1 MKLNNLDMDLLK
13 SIADLQGMPKGAI
26 NIRRD
31 GEAVIRQSSSNIILS
46 SKNDGNPGL
55 MVEIKPGTRNE
66 TVHVPVI
73 LTQPGFQDKVYNTF
87 IVGEDADATI
97 IAGCGIHNDSH
108 GSSRHD
114 GIHEII
120 IKRGARLK
128 YIEKHYGEGSG
139 DGKNVLN
146 PTTVI
151 TVEKGASAEL
161 EMVQIKGV
169 DDTIRSTV
177 AHVHEKGNLKI
188 VERLLTQGAQQAES
202 DIEIFIE
209 GNGGAAQVLSRSV
222 AQGNS
227 YQLFR
232 AALIGKTACLG
243 HVECDAIIMD
253 KARIKSVPELMAE
266 DAEAVLTHEA
276 AIGKIAGEQ
285 LIKLMSLGLTEKEA
299 VDAILEG
306 FLK

>member
-1 MKLNNLDMDLLK
+1 MKLNNLDMDLLG
-13 SIADLQGMPKGAI
+13 SIAELHGIPKGAI

-31 GEAVIRQSSSNIILS
+31 GEAVIRQSSPNIILS
-46 SKNDGNPGL
+46 SKTGNNPGL
-55 MVEIKPGTRNE
+55 LVEIKPGTKNE

-97 IAGCGIHNDSH
+97 IAGCGIHNDGH

-120 IKRGARLK
+120 VKRGGRLK
-128 YIEKHYGEGSG
+128 YIEKHYGEGSVE
-139 DGKNVLN
+139 GKRILN

-151 TVEKGASAEL
+151 TVEKDASAEL

-169 DDTIRSTV
+169 DDTIRKTE
-177 AHVHEKGNLKI
+177 AHIHEKGNLKI
-188 VERLLTQGAQQAES
+188 VERLLTQGNQQAES
-202 DIEIFIE
+202 DIEIIIE
-209 GNGGAAQVLSRSV
+209 GAGGAAQVLSRAV

-227 YQLFR
+227 YQVFR
-232 AALIGKTACLG
+232 AALIGKTSCLG
-243 HVECDAIIMD
+243 HVECDAILMD
-253 KARIKSVPELMAE
+253 KARIKSIPELMAE

-285 LIKLMSLGLTEKEA
+285 LIKLMTLGLTEKEA
-299 VDAILEG
+299 VEAILEG
-306 FLK
+306 FLR

>member
-1 MKLNNLDMDLLK
+1 MNLNNLDMDLLH
-13 SIADLQGMPKGAI
+13 SIADLSGVPKGAV

-31 GEAVIRQSSSNIILS
+31 GIAVIRQSSPNILLS
-46 SKNDGNPGL
+46 SKTGDNPGL
-55 MVEIKPGTRNE
+55 LVEIKPGTKNE

-108 GSSRHD
+108 SNSRHD

-120 IKRGARLK
+120 VRRGGKLK

-139 DGKNVLN
+139 GGKRVLN

-151 TVEKGASAEL
+151 TVEKDGSAEL

-169 DDTIRSTV
+169 DDTLRKTE
-177 AHVHEKGNLKI
+177 AHIHEKGNLKI
-188 VERLLTQGAQQAES
+188 VERLLTQGDQQAES
-202 DIEIFIE
+202 DIEIIIE
-209 GNGGAAQVLSRSV
+209 GDGGAGQVLSRAV
-222 AQGNS
+222 AQENS
-227 YQLFR
+227 YQVFR
-232 AALIGKTACLG
+232 AALVGKANCLG
-243 HVECDAIIMD
+243 HVECDAILMD
-253 KARIKSVPELMAE
+253 KARIKSIPELMAE
-266 DAEAVLTHEA
+266 DAQAVLTHEA

-306 FLK
+306 FLR

>member
-1 MKLNNLDMDLLK
+1 MKLNNLDMDLLN
-13 SIADLQGMPKGAI
+13 SIADMHEIPKGAV

-46 SKNDGNPGL
+46 STTGNNPGL
-55 MVEIKPGTRNE
+55 KVEIKPGTRNE

-97 IAGCGIHNDSH
+97 IAGCGIHNNSH
-108 GSSRHD
+108 ASSRHD

-120 IKRGARLK
+120 IRRGARLK
-128 YIEKHYGEGSG
+128 YIEKHYGEGG
-139 DGKNVLN
+139 EKAQNILN
-146 PTTVI
+146 PTTII
-151 TVEKGASAEL
+151 TVEKGAVAEL

-169 DDTIRSTV
+169 DDTIRDTK
-177 AHVHEKGNLKI
+177 AYVHEKGNLKI
-188 VERLLTQGAQQAES
+188 VERLLTQGEQRAES
-202 DIEIFIE
+202 DIEIYIE
-209 GNGGAAQVLSRSV
+209 GDGGAAQVLSRSV

-232 AALIGKTACLG
+232 AALIGRTACLG

-253 KARIKSVPELMAE
+253 KARIKSIPELMAE